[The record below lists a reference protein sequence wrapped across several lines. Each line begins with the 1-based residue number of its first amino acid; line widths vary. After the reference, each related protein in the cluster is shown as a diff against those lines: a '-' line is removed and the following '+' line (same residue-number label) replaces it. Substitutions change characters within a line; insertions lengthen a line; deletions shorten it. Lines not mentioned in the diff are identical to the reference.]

1 MKNYEVLIKQSELL
15 SEIKQLASKLSNE
28 ELKIASKSV
37 KDELVVKR
45 L

>member
-28 ELKIASKSV
+28 KLKIALNSV

>member
-28 ELKIASKSV
+28 ELKIALNSV
-37 KDELVVKR
+37 KD
-45 L
+45 